1 MAGAS
6 IIVEDQAVREALA
19 RLQTLNAGGKALKWI
34 GTEVAAQVRHRID
47 TGGPGPDGT
56 AWHPLNAA
64 YATNK
69 KGAGILKGL
78 AMRGGLQ
85 GSIAWAVDGDSVRIG
100 SNKVYAAIHQF
111 GGTIRPVRAAA
122 LVFHLGGKL
131 IRAHAVTIPARP
143 YLGLSADN
151 RRDLEELLISQIERL
166 LSA

>member
-64 YATNK
+64 YAANK

-85 GSIAWAVDGDSVRIG
+85 GSIAWAVDGDSVRI
-100 SNKVYAAIHQF
+100 